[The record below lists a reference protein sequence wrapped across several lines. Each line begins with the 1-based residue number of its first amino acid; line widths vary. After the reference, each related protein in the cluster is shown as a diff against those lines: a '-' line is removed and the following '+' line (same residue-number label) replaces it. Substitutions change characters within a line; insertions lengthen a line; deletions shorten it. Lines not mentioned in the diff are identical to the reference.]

1 MKASARMQKN
11 AAVSRALA
19 AESMVLL
26 KNTLG
31 TLPLGTRVQL
41 VGGRQQSQDHLPA
54 GGLHRRAGALPGRRT
69 GQEIP
74 GLGPGP

>member
-31 TLPLGTRVQL
+31 TLPLAGTPSAWARSTPS
-41 VGGRQQSQDHLPA
+41 RAAPDPA
-54 GGLHRRAGALPGRRT
+54 T
-69 GQEIP
+69 STT
-74 GLGPGP
+74 